1 MPNSKRNP
9 KKDGVDTYNITKF
22 FGLWIAFAIIAFG
35 VKAAVMKGISLSP
48 TGEVGNGILTLYRV
62 ENTGAAFNMFSGQT
76 SAIIAAGV
84 IALVVLTLIVLTLSS
99 KLPQS
104 SIPALSFL
112 SAGITMNTIERLFD
126 GYVTDYIHCNFIENF
141 PVFNVPDIMIVIGAI
156 CLALAVI
163 TRR

>member
-1 MPNSKRNP
+1 MPNNRKTQ
-9 KKDGVDTYNITKF
+9 KKVVDTYNIVKF
-22 FGLWIAFAIIAFG
+22 FCLWAAFAVISFG

-76 SAIIAAGV
+76 AAIIAAGV
-84 IALVVLTLIVLTLSS
+84 IALVVLTLVVLMFSA

-112 SAGITMNTIERLFD
+112 SAGITMNTIERLCD
-126 GYVTDYIHCNFIENF
+126 GYVTDYIHCNFLQNF